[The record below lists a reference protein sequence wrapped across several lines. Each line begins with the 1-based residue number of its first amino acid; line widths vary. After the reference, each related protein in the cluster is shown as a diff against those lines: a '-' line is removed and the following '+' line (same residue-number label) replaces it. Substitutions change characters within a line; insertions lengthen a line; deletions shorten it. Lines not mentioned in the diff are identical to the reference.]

1 MYLYC
6 LLLLVLTTAT
16 DNQHGIVLV
25 KLHSAPRDLSLA
37 CFDQD
42 TITTDE
48 SSHTLIV
55 STIFHQHYAMK
66 ATLPDVAQYIDRH

>member
-48 SSHTLIV
+48 SSHTPSLCLQFSS
-55 STIFHQHYAMK
+55 ST
-66 ATLPDVAQYIDRH
+66 TL